1 MNALAEARGQ
11 RETEMDYNSLM
22 NYLTTLGLLYGWLL
36 IAAAVF
42 AIGERICH
50 SVFKRQPAAVPAKD
64 GANG

>member
-1 MNALAEARGQ
+1 
-11 RETEMDYNSLM
+11 MDYNSLM

-50 SVFKRQPAAVPAKD
+50 SVFKRQPRSKASRTAVSYTHLTLPTTERV
-64 GANG
+64 